1 MPFMAWV
8 GLFDICLYT
17 ADDVRESNSRPEE
30 LMIPFFHNDELRA
43 LKSPVRTEQIGNPSF
58 MSLKYVSNFAQKFW
72 NSS

>member
-8 GLFDICLYT
+8 GLFDICLYP
-17 ADDVRESNSRPEE
+17 ADDVRESSYRPEE

-58 MSLKYVSNFAQKFW
+58 MSLIYDLW
-72 NSS
+72 